1 MLKIFVALLLAY
13 LIGCI
18 NNAYIFTKYIKK
30 TDIRKF
36 GSGNAGATNVLR
48 VLGIKAA
55 LLVFAFDILKGVIAV
70 LLGRLIA
77 GDIGGLV
84 AGIAVVCGHNW
95 PIFLEFRGGK
105 GIATSL
111 GVIIVINPII
121 ALYSLLI
128 GVIIIAIS
136 KYVSLGS
143 MLGSFSFLVLNII
156 YFKSVN
162 MLIFAIIL
170 TILAIF
176 QHRSNIKRLLNGTE
190 SKLGQKTKV
199 K

>member
-55 LLVFAFDILKGVIAV
+55 LPVFAFDVLKGVIAG

-95 PIFLEFRGGK
+95 PIFLGFRGGK

-128 GVIIIAIS
+128 GVIIITIS

-143 MLGSFSFLVLNII
+143 MLGSLSFLVLNII